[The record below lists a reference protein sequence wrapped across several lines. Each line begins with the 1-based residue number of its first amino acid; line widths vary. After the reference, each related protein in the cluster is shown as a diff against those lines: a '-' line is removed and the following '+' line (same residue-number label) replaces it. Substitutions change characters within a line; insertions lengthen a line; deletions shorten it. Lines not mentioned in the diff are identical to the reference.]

1 MGRLNFK
8 DIGDDWTP
16 SAISIVDIPD
26 HPLAVF
32 EVYENDEEFVKK
44 SIDISEVEN
53 MTNKN
58 NNIDVDIGEDT
69 QMVSG
74 PVSFFERL
82 LDKVVTKSTEPPAG
96 SIPQEQPEKNN
107 EITNEQIMAKL
118 ESLEK
123 RMNELEKEKNNDTVT
138 KQQENNNVDPVPGT
152 VTKQQEN
159 NNIKNNNT
167 ADNNANNDPTE
178 NVVTKSR
185 QVDPDSE
192 LVVTKSSKTLME
204 RLGRDENGMTW

>member
-8 DIGDDWTP
+8 DIGDDWTA

-32 EVYENDEEFVKK
+32 EVYESDEEFVEK
-44 SIDISEVEN
+44 SIDISEVKN
-53 MTNKN
+53 MTEN
-58 NNIDVDIGEDT
+58 NMDENT

-74 PVSFFERL
+74 PASFFNNI
-82 LDKVVTKSTEPPAG
+82 LDSVGKVVTKSTEPPK
-96 SIPQEQPEKNN
+96 KNK
-107 EITNEQIMAKL
+107 EAVTNEQIMEKL
-118 ESLEK
+118 ESLDK
-123 RMNELEKEKNNDTVT
+123 RVTELEKEGTVT
-138 KQQENNNVDPVPGT
+138 KQQGNDNADPVPGT
-152 VTKQQEN
+152 VTKQQ
-159 NNIKNNNT
+159 KNNNNPT
-167 ADNNANNDPTE
+167 NNTDNNADPTN

-185 QVDPDSE
+185 QIDPDEE

>member
-8 DIGDDWTP
+8 DIGDDWTA

-32 EVYENDEEFVKK
+32 EVYESDEEFVEK
-44 SIDISEVEN
+44 SIDISEVKN
-53 MTNKN
+53 MTEN
-58 NNIDVDIGEDT
+58 NMDENT

-74 PVSFFERL
+74 PASFFNNIVDSL
-82 LDKVVTKSTEPPAG
+82 GKVVTKSTEPPEE
-96 SIPQEQPEKNN
+96 PPEKNK
-107 EITNEQIMAKL
+107 EAVTNEQIMEKL
-118 ESLEK
+118 ESLDK
-123 RMNELEKEKNNDTVT
+123 RVTELEKEGTVT
-138 KQQENNNVDPVPGT
+138 KQQENDNADPVPGT

-159 NNIKNNNT
+159 NNNPTNNN
-167 ADNNANNDPTE
+167 ADNADPTE

-185 QVDPDSE
+185 QIDPDEE

>member
-8 DIGDDWTP
+8 DIGDDWTA

-32 EVYENDEEFVKK
+32 EVYESDEEFVEK
-44 SIDISEVEN
+44 SIDISEVKN
-53 MTNKN
+53 MTE
-58 NNIDVDIGEDT
+58 NNIDENT

-74 PVSFFERL
+74 PASFFNNIVNSL
-82 LDKVVTKSTEPPAG
+82 GKVVTKSTEPP
-96 SIPQEQPEKNN
+96 EETPEKNK
-107 EITNEQIMAKL
+107 EAVTNEQIMEKL
-118 ESLEK
+118 ESLDK
-123 RMNELEKEKNNDTVT
+123 RVTELEKEGTVT
-138 KQQENNNVDPVPGT
+138 KQQENDNADPVPGT

-159 NNIKNNNT
+159 NNNPTNNN
-167 ADNNANNDPTE
+167 ADNADPTE

-185 QVDPDSE
+185 QIDPDEE

>member
-8 DIGDDWTP
+8 DIGDDWTA

-32 EVYENDEEFVKK
+32 EVYESDEEFVEK
-44 SIDISEVEN
+44 SIEISEVKN
-53 MTNKN
+53 MTKN
-58 NNIDVDIGEDT
+58 NMDENT

-74 PVSFFERL
+74 PASFFNNI
-82 LDKVVTKSTEPPAG
+82 LDSVGKVVTKSTEPPE
-96 SIPQEQPEKNN
+96 PPEPPKKNK
-107 EITNEQIMAKL
+107 EAVTNEQIMEKL
-118 ESLEK
+118 ESLDK
-123 RMNELEKEKNNDTVT
+123 RVTELEKEGTVT
-138 KQQENNNVDPVPGT
+138 KQQGNDNADPVPGT
-152 VTKQQEN
+152 VTKQQ
-159 NNIKNNNT
+159 KNNNNPT
-167 ADNNANNDPTE
+167 NNTDNNADPTN

-185 QVDPDSE
+185 QIDPDEE